1 MKTTRIANATF
12 IVDDKLNLHI
22 HQDGHDPI
30 KLDAWE
36 LAKISKNY
44 QGANRIHKP
53 MGLLFWSDVK
63 NNKYS
68 NWTLI

>member
-12 IVDDKLNLHI
+12 IVDDQLNLHI
-22 HQDGHDPI
+22 HQDGQETI
-30 KLDAWE
+30 KLDALE
-36 LAKISKNY
+36 LQEISKNY
-44 QGANRIHKP
+44 KGANRIHKP

-63 NNKYS
+63 NNKTN